1 MRFKAFLYIAL
12 GALVLVSCAKRKER
26 KQAEEDDRLIQEYLQ
41 AQGLSATKT
50 ESGLYYLIESQGTGI
65 GCMQTSDVRVA
76 YTGYYLDGEV
86 FDASDAQ
93 GITVNLQNVIKGWTE
108 GIPYFREGGVG
119 KLFIPSALAY
129 GTKGTATIPQNAVI
143 IFDVELLEVLP

>member
-1 MRFKAFLYIAL
+1 MKLKAVLYIVL
-12 GALVLVSCAKRKER
+12 GAMVLVSCAKRKEK

-41 AQGLSATKT
+41 TNGISATKT
-50 ESGLYYLIESQGTGI
+50 ESGLYYIIETQGTGL
-65 GCMQTSDVRVA
+65 GCTQTSDVRVK

-86 FDASDAQ
+86 FDASDNQ
-93 GITVNLQNVIKGWTE
+93 GISINLQNVIKGWTE

-129 GTKGTATIPQNAVI
+129 GPKGTPSIPPNSVI
-143 IFDVELLEVLP
+143 IFDVELLEVFP